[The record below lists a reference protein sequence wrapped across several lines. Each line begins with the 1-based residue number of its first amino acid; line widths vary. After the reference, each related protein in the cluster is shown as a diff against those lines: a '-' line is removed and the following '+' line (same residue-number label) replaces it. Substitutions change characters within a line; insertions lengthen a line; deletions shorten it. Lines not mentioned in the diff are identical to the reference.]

1 MIKHIHN
8 LLVSISILWITA
20 GLWLLE
26 DGLKT
31 LTGVGIVFLVFT
43 LVTTSP
49 KELLLRIKNNKL
61 IILSLLFTAIVII
74 TKEYYGGIYGSF
86 MRSCIIFS
94 ILFICIYSHRTNNLS
109 ISLPIIF
116 GAILNIL
123 YVLYI
128 VYIEGQPRPTAMM
141 NPNIYAP
148 LFGCFAILAFYFIKP
163 NQHNYITITSC
174 FLFLSLLLCVI
185 LMQSRGVLA
194 ASMFSL
200 CILFIYKLKK
210 YEHKIIITLSLISI
224 VIFSGF
230 MNKNRIE
237 DLYNKSAYEY
247 QRIIE
252 GDLNSSIGL
261 RVQMLDVGLTMI
273 SEKPL
278 IGHGSNYKQEKTKI
292 IIEDKKNQE
301 INSYGTLHNV
311 YIDTWAKLGI
321 LGFIATI
328 FLTIL
333 PLFILKGSEHWVLG
347 LSLSSFNLLISLVD
361 TVLLG
366 GDYLLVIITISLIL
380 KYSTLN
386 NKEYA

>member
-31 LTGVGIVFLVFT
+31 LTGISIVFLVFT
-43 LVTTSP
+43 LVITSP
-49 KELLLRIKNNKL
+49 RELLLRIKNNNL
-61 IILSLLFTAIVII
+61 IIFSLLFTAIVII
-74 TKEYYGGIYGSF
+74 IKEYYGGIYGSF

-94 ILFICIYSHRTNNLS
+94 VLFLCIYSPKTNKFS

-116 GAILNIL
+116 GAVLNIL
-123 YVLYI
+123 YVLYVI
-128 VYIEGQPRPTAMM
+128 YIEGRSRPTAMM

-148 LFGCFAILAFYFIKP
+148 LFGCFMIISFYFINFKKK
-163 NQHNYITITSC
+163 NHITIGSSI
-174 FLFLSLLLCVI
+174 LFLLLLLCVI

-194 ASMFSL
+194 ASIFSL
-200 CILFIYKLKK
+200 SILFIYQLTAYKHKL
-210 YEHKIIITLSLISI
+210 IITLSLISI

-237 DLYNKSAYEY
+237 NLYNKSVYEY
-247 QRIIE
+247 HRIIK
-252 GDLNSSIGL
+252 GDLNTSIGL
-261 RVQMLDVGLTMI
+261 RIQMLDIGITMI

-278 IGHGSNYKQEKTKI
+278 IGYGNNYKQEKAKVI
-292 IIEDKKNQE
+292 KENNKNQV
-301 INSYGTLHNV
+301 INSFSTLHNV

-321 LGFIATI
+321 LGLIATI
-328 FLTIL
+328 LLTFL
-333 PLFILKGSEHWVLG
+333 PLLILKGSAYWVLG
-347 LSLSSFNLLISLVD
+347 LSLSSFNLIISLVD

-366 GDYLLVIITISLIL
+366 GDYLLVMITISLIL

>member
-49 KELLLRIKNNKL
+49 KELSLRIRDNKL
-61 IILSLLFTAIVII
+61 IISSLLFTAIVII
-74 TKEYYGGIYGSF
+74 IKEYYGGIYGSF

-94 ILFICIYSHRTNNLS
+94 ILFLCIYSPKTNKLS
-109 ISLPIIF
+109 ISLPIIL

-128 VYIEGQPRPTAMM
+128 VYIERQHRPTAMM
-141 NPNIYAP
+141 NPNLYAP

-163 NQHNYITITSC
+163 NQHSYITITSC

-185 LMQSRGVLA
+185 LMYSRGVLV
-194 ASMFSL
+194 ASIFSL

-230 MNKNRIE
+230 MNKHRIE
-237 DLYNKSAYEY
+237 HLYNKSAYEY
-247 QRIIE
+247 QRIIK

-261 RVQMLDVGLTMI
+261 RIQMLDVGLTMI

-278 IGHGSNYKQEKTKI
+278 IGHGSNYKQEKTKV
-292 IIEDKKNQE
+292 IIEDNKNQV
-301 INSYGTLHNV
+301 INSFGTLHNV

-328 FLTIL
+328 FLTFL
-333 PLFILKGSEHWVLG
+333 PLLILKGSEHWILG
-347 LSLSSFNLLISLVD
+347 LSLSSFNFIISSVD

-366 GDYLLVIITISLIL
+366 GPYLLVVTSVCLIL
-380 KYSTLN
+380 KLSSLA
-386 NKEYA
+386 NKDYV